1 MRLKWGKSGAR
12 PALSRSCNRAVHG
25 SEARMPA
32 SAWMLASRVRQEVA
46 AISHRG
52 GPLDR
57 DESAGSSFPCLIDSH
72 RHRARSPEEVVHS
85 RSCSF
90 PVRHRCPSVQ
100 SPAWSGKRLRAGHT
114 CCRHVCGD
122 TPRRGRDRV
131 SAGHYRRCRSPGD
144 DRAITN
150 PHRVD
155 CAKQHG
161 NTLRARTRRSDR
173 RRRLVFHLSA

>member
-25 SEARMPA
+25 SGARMPT
-32 SAWMLASRVRQEVA
+32 SAWMPASRARQAIA
-46 AISHRG
+46 AIRHRG
-52 GPLDR
+52 SALGR
-57 DESAGSSFPCLIDSH
+57 DESAGSSFPCLIDH
-72 RHRARSPEEVVHS
+72 RRHRARSPEEVVHA

-90 PVRHRCPSVQ
+90 PVRHRYPSAP
-100 SPAWSGKRLRAGHT
+100 SPAWCGQRLRSGHT
-114 CCRHVCGD
+114 RRHVCGD
-122 TPRRGRDRV
+122 TPRRGRDRI
-131 SAGHYRRCRSPGD
+131 STGHYRRCRSPGD

-161 NTLRARTRRSDR
+161 NALRARTRRSDR